1 MTTRLDGPLKREIT
15 IDGVDSTLTTG
26 PERMTLTVKGPRMLA
41 ARQVLPALLVLPLL
55 FAAPVARAQIFKCVS
70 KEGRVAFQD
79 SPCIGSTGTAIT
91 VRPANSG
98 VVVVQPKPALSR
110 ATASKGE
117 EDMSGSVTTTR
128 PTQAQRDAA
137 TLKAMETD
145 RRRRS
150 LDRDLGE
157 ADSELDSLK
166 SSMEQNLAGLRARKD
181 TLSNS
186 VPGSPLEQNAA
197 SDLQIAS
204 DRYQTQIRAAQ
215 DRVAE
220 LKKARDDLT
229 GAAKADSRATS
240 AEPRK

>member
-1 MTTRLDGPLKREIT
+1 MTRLDRPLEREIT
-15 IDGVDSTLTTG
+15 IGGVDD
-26 PERMTLTVKGPRMLA
+26 TVRRRFFAASLRPMLA
-41 ARQVLPALLVLPLL
+41 VQHVLPALVMLPFLS
-55 FAAPVARAQIFKCVS
+55 APIAHAQIFKCVS

-79 SPCIGSTGTAIT
+79 SPCIGATGTAIT

-98 VVVVQPKPALSR
+98 VVVVQPKPAPSR
-110 ATASKGE
+110 ASASKS
-117 EDMSGSVTTTR
+117 EDDTGASVTTIR

-137 TLKAMETD
+137 TLKKMEND
-145 RRRRS
+145 RQRRS

-166 SSMEQNLAGLRARKD
+166 SSMELNLGGLRARKD
-181 TLSNS
+181 TLTNS

-204 DRYQTQIRAAQ
+204 DRYQVQIRAAQ
-215 DRVAE
+215 DRIAE

-229 GAAKADSRATS
+229 AAAKADTRA
-240 AEPRK
+240 AAVEPRQ